1 MKNNA
6 ICFFVDSVTWNS
18 LGTRQAGVSPTP
30 FLDSLKKESI
40 TTTKLYSHGP
50 YTDAATHS
58 LFTGRDCLDDFS
70 YFFKLNTAPI
80 HHYKAFHDVGYE
92 TYDFNYPYYII
103 GDGIAKYID
112 HSIYSTG
119 FIYGSEWGGI
129 FSYYHDIIKDRPLN
143 DDEHLLLKKRLK
155 FMFESWE
162 RYLDD
167 TVNKPETM
175 VIHKEI
181 LNTYDSRVAL
191 ATLKAE
197 DAKFRQ
203 NPYKYIDDFIKQG
216 QNHLLATLDS
226 SGIETYINNN
236 FIDDYIEKKYGKFF
250 DKIARLNF
258 RANVWKNMPSLK
270 RIVFGLSKYRK
281 TKNSDNILFFEN
293 YVGTL
298 TTMHLMRKRWKT
310 QGWQNQ
316 HTAHTM
322 YQAGLDILKTR
333 KSEKPFYF
341 FFDVEEPHN
350 NIAFFS
356 YDTQD
361 KEVIDDEMRIL
372 QEYVNELGVNFKG
385 NLLYL
390 LSLRYSDYK
399 IQKFCESLKEMG
411 LWDTTSILV
420 IADHGS
426 SYAFNPIHNR
436 RVNNFD
442 DECYHIPML
451 IRHPGLEGTE
461 ISSYQYSKD
470 VLPTFMDIL
479 GLEPRK
485 EFKGRSMLREMEP
498 RKYVIGEYMG
508 PGCPDMLKRQ
518 IWFCSRDEKYV
529 IAYKV
534 GVFEFFENGELAE
547 VYDLT
552 KDPNAFYNIND
563 KIDIA
568 KIDYLLEPLR
578 KRHAEVRRDTEQ
590 FMDSLRKESQHE
602 NGSI

>member
-18 LGTRQAGVSPTP
+18 LGTRQAAVSPTP
-30 FLDSLKKESI
+30 FLDSLKGESI
-40 TTTKLYSHGP
+40 TTSNLYSHGP

-70 YFFKLNTAPI
+70 YYFKLNTAPI
-80 HHYKAFHDVGYE
+80 HHYKAFHDAGYE
-92 TYDFNYPYYII
+92 TYDFDYPYYII
-103 GDGIAKYID
+103 GNDVVKYID
-112 HSIYSTG
+112 HEIHASG

-129 FSYYHDIIKDRPLN
+129 FNYYHDIIKERPLN
-143 DDEHLLLKKRLK
+143 NDEHLLLQKRLEV
-155 FMFESWE
+155 MFESWE
-162 RYLDD
+162 RYLDN
-167 TVNKPETM
+167 TISKPETM

-181 LNTYDSRVAL
+181 LKTYDTNKAL
-191 ATLKAE
+191 EILKAE
-197 DAKFRQ
+197 DEKFQ
-203 NPYKYIDDFIKQG
+203 ASPFEYIDDFISQG
-216 QNHLLATLDS
+216 QDHILTNLDT
-226 SGIETYINNN
+226 SGIETYIDND
-236 FIDDYIEKKYGKFF
+236 FIDNYIEKKYGKFL

-258 RANVWKNMPSLK
+258 KANVWKNMPSVK
-270 RIVFGLSKYRK
+270 RLCFGIQKYIK
-281 TKNSDNILFFEN
+281 TRNSDNLLFLEN
-293 YVGTL
+293 YLGSL
-298 TTMHLMRKRWKT
+298 TTMKLMRKRWKA

-322 YQAGLDILKTR
+322 YQAGLDILKER
-333 KSEKPFYF
+333 KSDKPFYF

-356 YDTQD
+356 YDMQED
-361 KEVIDDEMRIL
+361 VIDDEMRVL
-372 QEYVNELGVNFKG
+372 QEYVDQLGSNFKG
-385 NLLYL
+385 NLVYL

-426 SYAFNPIHNR
+426 SYTFNPIHNK

-451 IRHPGLEGTE
+451 IRHPRLKGIEVST
-461 ISSYQYSKD
+461 YQYSKD
-470 VLPTFMDIL
+470 VLPTFMDVI
-479 GLEPRK
+479 GLEPCK
-485 EFKGRSMLREMEP
+485 EFKGKSMLREINP
-498 RKYVIGEYMG
+498 RPYVIGEYMG

-518 IWFCSRDEKYV
+518 IWFSARDDKYI

-534 GVFEFFENGELAE
+534 GVFEPFEEGELAE

-552 KDPNAFYNIND
+552 SDPHGYYNIND
-563 KIDIA
+563 KVDRKDIQYLID
-568 KIDYLLEPLR
+568 PLKERWMEVQADTYDFMENLRTNGTIRR
-578 KRHAEVRRDTEQ
+578 K
-590 FMDSLRKESQHE
+590 
-602 NGSI
+602 